1 VRRGRPFSAT
11 AVGRL
16 FAATFLGFRRDNAG
30 RLAAAL
36 SYYTLFSIP
45 PFLILILGVAGSIFD
60 RNPVQERLVHTAR
73 DLVGPDG
80 AGALRELLRA
90 VTSDAHH
97 TRTTIVGIATLLF
110 GASGVFGH
118 LKESLDQVWGIEPK
132 PARGVLS
139 YARQYLFSMMALL
152 GTGFL
157 LFLSLALN
165 AILAA
170 VGDWVGGALPGGAP
184 LWRAVNLLV
193 FLAVIAVLF
202 ALLFRYVPDAVVTW
216 KDSLVG
222 GGVTSVLFMAGESLI
237 GLYLGRTH
245 VASAFGVAGSLV
257 ILLVWVYYSSMIFFF
272 GAEFTKAYA
281 DRYGN
286 RILPAGH
293 AVAAATRA
301 R

>member
-1 VRRGRPFSAT
+1 MRRARPFSAT
-11 AVGRL
+11 AFGRL

-45 PFLILILGVAGSIFD
+45 PFLILILGVAGFIFD
-60 RNPVQERLVHTAR
+60 RDPVQERLVHTAR

-90 VTSDAHH
+90 VTSDPHH
-97 TRTTIVGIATLLF
+97 TRATIVGIATLLL

-118 LKESLDQVWGIEPK
+118 LKESLNQVWGIEPR

-139 YARQYLFSMMALL
+139 YVRQYLFSMMALL

-157 LFLSLALN
+157 LLVSLALN

-170 VGDWVGGALPGGAP
+170 VGDWVGGAFPGGAP
-184 LWRAVNLLV
+184 LWRAVNTV
-193 FLAVIAVLF
+193 VSLAVIAVLF
-202 ALLFRYVPDAVVTW
+202 ALLFRYVPDAVVAW

-222 GGVTSVLFMAGESLI
+222 GAVTSVLFMAGESVI
-237 GLYLGRTH
+237 GLYLGRTM
-245 VASAFGVAGSLV
+245 ASAFGVAGSLV
-257 ILLVWVYYSSMIFFF
+257 ILLIWVYYSSMIFFF

-286 RILPAGH
+286 RIL
-293 AVAAATRA
+293 A